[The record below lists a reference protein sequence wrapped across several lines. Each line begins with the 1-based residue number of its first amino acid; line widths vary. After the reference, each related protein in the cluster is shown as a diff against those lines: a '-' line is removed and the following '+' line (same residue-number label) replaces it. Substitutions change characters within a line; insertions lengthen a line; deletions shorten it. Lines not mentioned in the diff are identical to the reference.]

1 MSETEPD
8 NSQGE
13 PGEPVADEP
22 QQGGQAAID
31 ETPDPQTLLA
41 ERDDLLAR
49 LQRVSADYLNYQKRQ
64 QRQQDEAREYAN
76 AELTRDLLAVL
87 DDMERALEAAQADH
101 PADDPLLAGMRL
113 VYDKAL
119 EALARHGVRPIPAA
133 GEPFDPLRHEAMMQQ
148 PSEQHDR
155 PTVLQELQRGYELKG
170 RVLRPA
176 RVVVSARPQPP
187 EEAPQRSPDEP
198 SDDEEKGD

>member
-1 MSETEPD
+1 MSEKEPD
-8 NSQGE
+8 NSAAE
-13 PGEPVADEP
+13 RTEPVADEP
-22 QQGGQAAID
+22 QQGGEAAVD

-64 QRQQDEAREYAN
+64 QRQETEARRYAN
-76 AELTRDLLAVL
+76 AELARDLLAVL
-87 DDMERALEAAQADH
+87 DDMERALEAAEADH
-101 PADDPLLAGMRL
+101 DADDPLLAGMRL

-119 EALARHGVRPIPAA
+119 EVLARHGVRPIPAA

-148 PSEQHDR
+148 PSEKHDR
-155 PTVLQELQRGYELKG
+155 PTVLQELQRGYELNG

-176 RVVVSARPQPP
+176 RVIVSARPEPP
-187 EEAPQRSPDEP
+187 GEP
-198 SDDEEKGD
+198 TDDEGKGD